1 MRFRVILIAVALVCT
16 LLTAGCA
23 EVYDHSR
30 EQEICFRAGSL
41 LLNDDDTKS
50 GMLKDAFG
58 NGDCFYV
65 FGAKTVN
72 SSHVVVFGEENNPLK
87 VSYNGSAWSYSP
99 AQSWDESASGYD
111 FLAISRPSTAEGTI
125 SCNPASFPFVAS
137 LAYDVDAQYDLMV
150 ACEGRVKAA
159 DPGNFTA
166 PVHLNFYHTLS
177 AVSVTVYNDS
187 PSLDITL
194 NSYGFKNLYRTATLT
209 VTYFDDAPQS
219 NWMVSRFETNT
230 VLGDDPNSLL
240 YGMNTEGSHSYPA
253 ALQYD
258 LMIPQDLNPVSAY
271 IPKLVLNYSYREDPD
286 EPAEE
291 VETHINL
298 KDIKIKGSDQAIT
311 SWEKGTKYNYEIHI
325 RYGGGIRVHV
335 ITTPWEVVN
344 AQTPGLQI

>member
-1 MRFRVILIAVALVCT
+1 MRSRVRIFVAAFACA
-16 LLTAGCA
+16 LLMAGCF
-23 EVYDHSR
+23 EVDSAR
-30 EQEICFRAGSL
+30 EQEICFRAGSP
-41 LLNDDDTKS
+41 LLNDDNTKS
-50 GMLKDAFG
+50 ETLKDAFG

-72 SSHVVVFGEENNPLK
+72 SSHVIVFGEENNPLQ

-99 AQSWDESASGYD
+99 TQSWDESASGYD
-111 FLAISRPSTAEGTI
+111 FLAISRPSTAVGTI

-137 LAYDVDAQYDLMV
+137 LIYDVEAQYDLMV
-150 ACEGRVKAA
+150 ACEGREKVA
-159 DPGNFTA
+159 DPGHFTD

-209 VTYFDDAPQS
+209 VEYFDDDPQS
-219 NWMVSRFETNT
+219 SWMVSRFETNT
-230 VLGDDPNSLL
+230 VLGDDSGSLL
-240 YGMNTEGSHSYPA
+240 YGMNKEGSHSYPA
-253 ALQYD
+253 ALQFD
-258 LMIPQDLNPVSAY
+258 LMIPQDLDPVSAY
-271 IPKLVLNYSYREDPD
+271 IPKLVLNYSYQEDPED
-286 EPAEE
+286 PVEE